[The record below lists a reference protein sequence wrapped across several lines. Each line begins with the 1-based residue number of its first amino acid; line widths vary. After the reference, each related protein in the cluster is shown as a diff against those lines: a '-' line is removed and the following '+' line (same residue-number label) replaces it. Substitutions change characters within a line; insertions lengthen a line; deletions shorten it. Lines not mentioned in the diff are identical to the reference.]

1 MVSVLTTANLI
12 AALFIIIII
21 IGLYQVP
28 KEASAST
35 RKFRY
40 CMWICFAGLIVEILA
55 YVLDGHAE
63 LSALLTVLNFLGYAL
78 IDVLVI
84 IYGFYLHSLVTEGG
98 KKLTRNFPYL
108 IMTLCLI
115 GIVFLVAGTVT
126 GTVFTIENGRFVAGN
141 LNGYAGLMSSVSFF
155 IMLLLYVVRFRDF
168 RIQSRLFVVLIV
180 VFPVVANI
188 VLLFDPQV
196 RFNFTG
202 TAVSMNVV
210 YVIIQSRIVV
220 EVLAKAHLNKELSEK
235 DILTGLLN
243 RRGYQELLDGI
254 GADEKVG
261 IVFADVNSLKA
272 VNDNEGHEAGD
283 RLINRVALLLTDSV
297 PDGSACR
304 ISGDEFVCIVKEPD
318 EASFEKQMDHLRDT
332 LMKNDRIASFGYGT
346 GKGERILE
354 VIKTA
359 ENMMY
364 DDKERYYKET
374 GKERRR

>member
-1 MVSVLTTANLI
+1 
-12 AALFIIIII
+12 
-21 IGLYQVP
+21 
-28 KEASAST
+28 
-35 RKFRY
+35 
-40 CMWICFAGLIVEILA
+40 
-55 YVLDGHAE
+55 
-63 LSALLTVLNFLGYAL
+63 
-78 IDVLVI
+78 
-84 IYGFYLHSLVTEGG
+84 
-98 KKLTRNFPYL
+98 
-108 IMTLCLI
+108 
-115 GIVFLVAGTVT
+115 
-126 GTVFTIENGRFVAGN
+126 
-141 LNGYAGLMSSVSFF
+141 MSSVSFF